1 MKNKFLIVFL
11 VISLVFVFP
20 LQALA
25 AEKEE
30 TPIYLN
36 LGDSIAFGMS
46 SRDNQ
51 SYFDKYARFLNA
63 GESLNLGIPG
73 LTSDELLSALTYNPD
88 VRFAVSGADVI
99 TISIGGNNL
108 LGPIIEG
115 LFAQAGALETVMSE
129 EDLAELNLLVA
140 QMIFDLSGSYEFSDL
155 DEKDQME
162 VLLFGLEYM
171 IHAAGPIVWQGVVA
185 TIMSSISGSLQAGV
199 TDFSTD
205 WPQIMDVIH
214 DLNPNAQIFAL
225 NLYNPANEEDNPA
238 LYALMEECINAI
250 NAVFSATLSSYDY
263 ILVDVNSAFKQYDKC
278 LDFSLAYDTIGLDP
292 HPTSIGHQRIF
303 NLLVKAYQDNKI

>member
-25 AEKEE
+25 AEKTEA
-30 TPIYLN
+30 PIYLN

-46 SRDNQ
+46 ARDEQ
-51 SYFDKYARFLNA
+51 SYFDKYERFLNA

-73 LTSDELLSALTYNPD
+73 LTSNELLFGLNYNAE
-88 VRFAVSGADVI
+88 VRLAVSCADVI
-99 TISIGGNNL
+99 TVSIGGNNL

-115 LFAQAGALETVMSE
+115 LLAQSGSLGAAMTPEAQQELQVLADQMVLELTEDDGIFSENDLMTVM
-129 EDLAELNLLVA
+129 
-140 QMIFDLSGSYEFSDL
+140 I
-155 DEKDQME
+155 
-162 VLLFGLEYM
+162 FGLEYM
-171 IHAAGPIVWQGVVA
+171 IHAVGPIVWQSVVE
-185 TIMSSISGSLQAGV
+185 TIMSNISGSLQSGVAG
-199 TDFSTD
+199 FYSD
-205 WPQIMDVIH
+205 WPEIIGIIRT
-214 DLNPNAQIFAL
+214 LNPDAQIFAL

-250 NAVFSATLSSYDY
+250 NDVFSATLLSFDY
-263 ILVDVNSAFKQYDKC
+263 TLVDVNSAFKKYDKC

-303 NLLVKAYQDNKI
+303 NLLVKAYQADTI